1 MGRDPPRILQAQWYK
16 SSCEFSECSL
26 HQALRKLGC
35 EWIQRCKLLLS
46 CCQAAP
52 VHISMDS
59 LIVSQEIPASFFETY
74 PDRKYLIN
82 TKPDVQEVAL
92 TKAVIEA
99 KIKLAPALWKEVIV
113 QMKAITGEDFAAP
126 SLRKRYEDIERRQF
140 FLSEQNPAKDDQ
152 WPPLSTSSNLR
163 AVHFDGTP
171 KLVPVAADNFNSA
184 DHAHGRKRR
193 NRDMS
198 SDTDSAAED
207 IDYVKR
213 FNTVN
218 GQKRSA
224 VINDPKVKFEDMLR
238 SRQAIEKENV
248 SPSHT
253 HPSSLYTKI
262 EKSVEMGSDG
272 FAANNMG
279 LRTPTPVT
287 AVGMALKGTGIG
299 SNAGAGPRPGLVGYG
314 DSDDDSD

>member
-1 MGRDPPRILQAQWYK
+1 MY
-16 SSCEFSECSL
+16 
-26 HQALRKLGC
+26 
-35 EWIQRCKLLLS
+35 
-46 CCQAAP
+46 
-52 VHISMDS
+52 S
-59 LIVSQEIPASFFETY
+59 LIVTQEIPASFFETY
-74 PDRKYLIN
+74 PDRKYLID
-82 TKPDVQEVAL
+82 TKPEVQEVAL

-99 KIKLAPALWKEVIV
+99 KIKLAPALWKEVVV

-152 WPPLSTSSNLR
+152 WPPLSTSSNR
-163 AVHFDGTP
+163 RTVHFDGTP
-171 KLVPVAADNFNSA
+171 RLVPVAVGGYDSA

-193 NRDMS
+193 NRAMS

-207 IDYVKR
+207 IDYVER
-213 FNTVN
+213 FRN
-218 GQKRSA
+218 GNGRKHSA
-224 VINDPKVKFEDMLR
+224 VIKDPKVKFEDMLR
-238 SRQAIEKENV
+238 SRQAIEKENA

-253 HPSSLYTKI
+253 HPSSVYAKMET
-262 EKSVEMGSDG
+262 SVEIGSDD
-272 FAANNMG
+272 FVADNMG

-314 DSDDDSD
+314 DSDDSD